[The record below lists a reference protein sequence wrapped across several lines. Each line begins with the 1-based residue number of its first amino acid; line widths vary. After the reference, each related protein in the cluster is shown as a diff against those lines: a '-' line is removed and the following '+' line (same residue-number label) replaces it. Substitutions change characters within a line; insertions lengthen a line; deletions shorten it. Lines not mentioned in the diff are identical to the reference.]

1 MFGIPLGFTL
11 RTFASFAVKK
21 MERKHIDG
29 LSRTIL
35 DSAMTVHTALGPGL
49 LESAYEHCL
58 CYELTKRG
66 IHVVTQVALPIIYDS
81 NKIEAGYRID
91 MLVENTIIIE
101 LKTVERFLPVHEA
114 QLLSYLK
121 LSDKRLGFL
130 INFHVSHLRNG
141 IKRMVNDF

>member
-1 MFGIPLGFTL
+1 
-11 RTFASFAVKK
+11 
-21 MERKHIDG
+21 MEQKRING
-29 LSRTIL
+29 LSRIIL
-35 DSAMTVHTALGPGL
+35 DASMTVHTALGPGL

-58 CYELTKRG
+58 CYELAKRG
-66 IHVVTQVALPIIYDS
+66 VHVRAQVELPIIYDG

-91 MLVENTIIIE
+91 MLVENVIIIE

-121 LSDKRLGFL
+121 LADKRLGFL
-130 INFHVSHLRNG
+130 INFHVSQLRNG